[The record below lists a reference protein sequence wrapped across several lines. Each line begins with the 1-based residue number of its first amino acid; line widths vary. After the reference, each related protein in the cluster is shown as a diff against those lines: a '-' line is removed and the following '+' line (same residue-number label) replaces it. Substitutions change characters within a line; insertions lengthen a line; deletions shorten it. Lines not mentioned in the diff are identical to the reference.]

1 MSSPKLPLNNIA
13 ARHKGLTNSIAE
25 SYCEAARVCLDRH
38 HTSPEKFTLNDDAL
52 ENLTIVEWEETDEQ
66 CKKAWAN
73 KDDATRDGAYAVAI
87 AATEL
92 SRGLFAV
99 KRAETLTGA
108 DYYIAPFGKD
118 IEDLEDCL
126 RLEVSGTDLNE
137 SQIKQRLIKKVNQA
151 LSGKSNLPALAAVV
165 GFKAKMILIKTVE
178 EVP

>member
-13 ARHKGLTNSIAE
+13 ARHKGLTKSVAE

-38 HTSPEKFTLNDDAL
+38 HISPKEFILKDDSLEK
-52 ENLTIVEWEETDEQ
+52 LTIVEWEATDDQ

-87 AATEL
+87 AATEI

-118 IEDLEDCL
+118 IEDLEDCF

-137 SQIKQRLIKKVNQA
+137 SQVKQRLMKKVNQA

>member
-1 MSSPKLPLNNIA
+1 MSSSKLPLNNIA
-13 ARHKGLTNSIAE
+13 ARHKGLTKSIAE

-38 HTSPEKFTLNDDAL
+38 HTSPKKFVLNDDAL
-52 ENLTIVEWEETDEQ
+52 EKFTIVEWEATDDQ

-126 RLEVSGTDLNE
+126 RLEVSGTDSNE
-137 SQIKQRLIKKVNQA
+137 YEVKKRLIKKVKQA

-165 GFKAKMILIKTVE
+165 GFKAEIILIKTVE
-178 EVP
+178 EDS